1 MSTIAQRYELGEVI
15 GTGGMSD
22 VYAAQDTLL
31 GRGVAVKVLRLELAR
46 DVNFRERFRREAQN
60 SGKLNHPA
68 IVAVYDTGETM
79 IDGISVPYIVMER
92 VFGRTLRDIVRE
104 DGPMSPADAA
114 ATLIPAAQALQA
126 SHDAG
131 IIHRDIKPANIMITN
146 TGAVKVMDFG
156 IARALNDTS
165 SAMTQ
170 TAAVIGTAQY
180 LSPEQARGRN
190 ADARSDIYSLGC
202 VLYELITGR
211 PPFEG
216 DTPFAVAYQ
225 HVQEDPD
232 APSHSIPDLTP
243 TAAVNV
249 DSVVLTAMA
258 KHPADR
264 YQTAVDFAA
273 DLELLS
279 RNAVTQAARSH
290 VSTGAGGVAPTQAF
304 NDAAPTQVT
313 PAQPGPRRAASQQ
326 RPTQQ
331 RPAQQR
337 GPRGEVAPTGRTEAA
352 ASTRHAAPEQ
362 QTSSH
367 WPAWV
372 AGILAVVV
380 IGVGGAFAYDYA
392 SNKNNDG
399 SGSSS
404 SQASDTIELPDVT
417 NKKRG
422 PAQKQLEDL
431 GLSVTVKEEPSPT
444 IAQDVVIRTN
454 PTAHSALRPGTSV
467 ELVVSSGK
475 EQTDVPN
482 LKGMTIEGAAQAL
495 KSAGLVLNEQV
506 SEEPS
511 DATAQGLVLSQDPP
525 ASAHISKG
533 SPVTITVSSGPKQV
547 SVPNL
552 AGMKLSDAQTTL
564 DGLGLRARIVY
575 VDSTE
580 DKDTVVAVRQAGNTV
595 DHTATVDV
603 QVSNGELFVL
613 PDVAGLSRGDALRKL
628 HDAGWKAPDSALAQ
642 GDPVPTTDPAQR
654 DTVAHVSPRPGTEMR
669 RDDLITVQM
678 YDFNL
683 LNLVR

>member
-1 MSTIAQRYELGEVI
+1 
-15 GTGGMSD
+15 
-22 VYAAQDTLL
+22 
-31 GRGVAVKVLRLELAR
+31 
-46 DVNFRERFRREAQN
+46 
-60 SGKLNHPA
+60 
-68 IVAVYDTGETM
+68 
-79 IDGISVPYIVMER
+79 
-92 VFGRTLRDIVRE
+92 
-104 DGPMSPADAA
+104 
-114 ATLIPAAQALQA
+114 
-126 SHDAG
+126 
-131 IIHRDIKPANIMITN
+131 
-146 TGAVKVMDFG
+146 
-156 IARALNDTS
+156 
-165 SAMTQ
+165 
-170 TAAVIGTAQY
+170 
-180 LSPEQARGRN
+180 
-190 ADARSDIYSLGC
+190 
-202 VLYELITGR
+202 
-211 PPFEG
+211 
-216 DTPFAVAYQ
+216 
-225 HVQEDPD
+225 
-232 APSHSIPDLTP
+232 
-243 TAAVNV
+243 
-249 DSVVLTAMA
+249 MA

-313 PAQPGPRRAASQQ
+313 PPNPDPGAPPANSARRSSARPAAAPRR
-326 RPTQQ
+326 
-331 RPAQQR
+331 
-337 GPRGEVAPTGRTEAA
+337 VAPPPHRGRRLH
-352 ASTRHAAPEQ
+352 RHAAPEQ